1 MVIGNLLRPVN
12 TDKHATGLW
21 REGKTVMFEIQPKKF
36 KKILVGVD
44 DAQDARAAFSYAVDK
59 AKRAGSELG
68 IVSVYETNEVN
79 VYQALDKDYVHSSRE
94 ELKERINEYV
104 EAAIDYGV
112 DPKKITAIIDEGD
125 RPAERICNH
134 VIPEFHPDLL
144 IVGSIGKPG
153 NRHTVGSQASYMVKH
168 SGTSVF
174 VIRTDEA

>member
-1 MVIGNLLRPVN
+1 
-12 TDKHATGLW
+12 
-21 REGKTVMFEIQPKKF
+21 MFDIQPKQF

-44 DAQDARAAFSYAVDK
+44 DAPDARAAFSYAVDK
-59 AKRAGSELG
+59 AKRDNAELG

-79 VYQALDKDYVHSSRE
+79 VYQALNKDYVHSSRE
-94 ELKERINEYV
+94 ELKKRINEYV
-104 EAAIDYGV
+104 EAAIDYGE

-125 RPAERICNH
+125 RPSERICHH

-174 VIRTDEA
+174 VIRTDADNQ

>member
-1 MVIGNLLRPVN
+1 MERYWKLQLLG
-12 TDKHATGLW
+12 DKVFTGKE
-21 REGKTVMFEIQPKKF
+21 RGKVMFDIQPKQF

-44 DAQDARAAFSYAVDK
+44 DAPDARAAFSYAVDK
-59 AKRAGSELG
+59 AKRDNAELG

-79 VYQALDKDYVHSSRE
+79 VYQALSKDYVHSSRE
-94 ELKERINEYV
+94 ELKKRINEYV

-125 RPAERICNH
+125 RPSERICHH

-174 VIRTDEA
+174 VIRTDADNQ